1 MKKLNFKKLY
11 LPVGLLALGCA
22 FGLEHFTK
30 IPDFFDGFL
39 IGVGIVWVIAGVFT
53 YRTKTDS

>member
-1 MKKLNFKKLY
+1 MKRLKLNKLY
-11 LPVGLLALGCA
+11 LPGGLLALGCA

-30 IPDFFDGFL
+30 IPNFFNGFL